1 MLLLN
6 YLRTKPP
13 FLKRAKKTD
22 VPVSTVKETL
32 LCFTVEPALIKRGF
46 QVRKPVNELVNESM
60 SQNAAS

>member
-22 VPVSTVKETL
+22 VPISAVKETL
-32 LCFTVEPALIKRGF
+32 LCFTVERALMKPGF
-46 QVRKPVNELVNESM
+46 QAYQLVN
-60 SQNAAS
+60 

>member
-22 VPVSTVKETL
+22 VPVSAVKETL
-32 LCFTVEPALIKRGF
+32 LCFTVKGALLEPSF
-46 QVRKPVNELVNESM
+46 QARKDVN
-60 SQNAAS
+60 